1 MQKRTLDVFDA
12 THFRLRVHPG
22 AGQLPINVQYRWES
36 RSVGGGHTRVAVQ
49 GAQMDRSLL
58 HLHLR
63 IRVLAVCPI
72 DDKYNRIVNVFK
84 FSLETHMT

>member
-12 THFRLRVHPG
+12 THFDLRVHPG

-36 RSVGGGHTRVAVQ
+36 LSGRWTHTSRCPRDSNGPFLLQ
-49 GAQMDRSLL
+49 L
-58 HLHLR
+58 HLW
-63 IRVLAVCPI
+63 IRVLTFFPI